1 MPYGWHF
8 QLLLIRQN
16 TKEIYSI
23 FWSILLPVPPP
34 LPPPP
39 DSWLSGCPP
48 LGTKEEYL
56 SRIMHQ
62 SDEESS
68 QQPWI
73 RDIISAVVLCQCP

>member
-34 LPPPP
+34 SPLPLTP
-39 DSWLSGCPP
+39 GCLAVPRWEQRRNICLELCTNRTKNLP
-48 LGTKEEYL
+48 NNLGFVT
-56 SRIMHQ
+56 
-62 SDEESS
+62 
-68 QQPWI
+68 
-73 RDIISAVVLCQCP
+73 